1 MFSKKNPQSRQ
12 GSYRQFWNNLSSG
25 PQTNFN
31 GMNIGV
37 FGMTDRGIDF
47 LKKNLLAS
55 GRQKITAI
63 SGIIPELVQQ
73 AEMYLDPLIQQ
84 LPRQAR
90 PRFYPDFRDFLTD
103 RSFQMVN
110 IFLPPGHDNQAAS
123 VLMQAGKAPVI
134 IAADDDPR
142 LRNRRFSSSRRQ
154 PARSRSTPAKPAAP
168 PPQFLPDQER
178 FHKAWQL
185 FETHQYDMALVQ
197 FTAIIKDYPE
207 EFLANWYI
215 ARSHMMLANH
225 SKAADLFKKFVQ
237 NAQNQQVFQKY
248 ALHKG
253 LSERDFNPYLF
264 TANYNLALIELLHQ
278 SFTAGR
284 TYLSQASRF
293 NRDSAKLW
301 LSFGISNYFLSELSK
316 AEKNFQYVLTH
327 YASSSEAIQASSLL
341 NRIHGQ
347 LNADGGT
354 IHLDTNHAIIVQFED

>member
-1 MFSKKNPQSRQ
+1 MFSKKDPQSRQ
-12 GSYRQFWNNLSSG
+12 GPYGQFWKNLSSG
-25 PQTNFN
+25 QNSQNKRN

-37 FGMTDRGIDF
+37 FGMTDRGMKF
-47 LKKNLLAS
+47 LKENLLAG
-55 GRQKITAI
+55 GRQQITAI
-63 SGIIPELVQQ
+63 SGIVPNLVQQ

-110 IFLPPGHDNQAAS
+110 IFLPPGHDDQAAS
-123 VLMQAGKAPVI
+123 VLMHAGKAPVI

-142 LRNRRFSSSRRQ
+142 LRNRHFSSPRR
-154 PARSRSTPAKPAAP
+154 PPERSRSTPTRTCVF
-168 PPQFLPDQER
+168 FLLDQEI
-178 FHKAWQL
+178 FQKAQTL
-185 FETHQYDMALVQ
+185 FEAKKYDQALLQ
-197 FTAIIKDYPE
+197 FTSIIKEYPD

-225 SKAADLFKKFVQ
+225 SKAAEFFKTFVQ
-237 NAQNQQVFQKY
+237 NGQNQQAFQKY

-253 LSERDFNPYLF
+253 LSESDFNPYLF

-284 TYLSQASRF
+284 TYLSQASRY

-301 LSFGISNYFLSELSK
+301 LSFGISNYFLSEMSK

-327 YASSSEAIQASSLL
+327 YAPSSEAIQASSLL
-341 NRIHGQ
+341 NRLHRQ

-354 IHLDTNHAIIVQFED
+354 IHLDANHTIIVQFED